1 MKLFH
6 TDPGQDRSSTRH
18 PLRLSFLIVFLSML
32 MTAVLLG
39 FAQANQTVHAQTTE
53 STVTSTPTNTPIPTR
68 LPTGTATLTPT
79 SETLNMDLFKAL
91 IRARILILI
100 RAKILAA
107 LTPEATAP
115 PESTATLSHT
125 VAIPM
130 VMNEAL
136 ITPTVMVAATP
147 TPTAIPPTIPTV
159 APAPL
164 SPPIVPTP
172 DGALRTAQIP
182 ILMYHYLSVPPDN
195 ADIYRRDLSVAPD
208 LFAQHLDRLR
218 EEGYTT
224 IRLDDLLLHLTE
236 GAPLPA
242 RPVILTFD
250 DGYRDNYTNA
260 FPLLKERGMTAT
272 FFIVTD
278 FIDLGLP
285 DYLSWEMVREMHAGG
300 MSIQSHGRNH
310 ASLKG
315 RDDAYLIWQALG
327 SLETIEHELGERP
340 RFISYP
346 AGQYDENTIRIFQSA
361 HYWAGVTTVQGATHS
376 SEDLFELRRVRIR
389 GATSADELVR
399 LLALD
404 W

>member
-1 MKLFH
+1 LKLFNA
-6 TDPGQDRSSTRH
+6 DH
-18 PLRLSFLIVFLSML
+18 PLRLSVLIVLMSML
-32 MTAVLLG
+32 MTVVLLG
-39 FAQANQTVHAQTTE
+39 FAQANRTIHAQTLE
-53 STVTSTPTNTPIPTR
+53 STATYTPTSTPTPT
-68 LPTGTATLTPT
+68 LQPTGTVALTPT
-79 SETLNMDLFKAL
+79 PATLNTDILKAL
-91 IRARILILI
+91 VRARILILI
-100 RAKILAA
+100 RAKMLAS
-107 LTPEATAP
+107 LTPEATAT
-115 PESTATLSHT
+115 ETLSYT

-136 ITPTVMVAATP
+136 TTPTVIAAALP
-147 TPTAIPPTIPTV
+147 TPTAIPTVIPT
-159 APAPL
+159 ATPAPI
-164 SPPIVPTP
+164 PFPIVPTP
-172 DGALRTAQIP
+172 DGALRTVQAP

-195 ADIYRRDLSVAPD
+195 ADIYRRDLSVSPD

-278 FIDLGLP
+278 LIDADLP
-285 DYLSWEMVREMHAGG
+285 DYLSWDMVREMHAGG

-315 RDDAYLIWQALG
+315 RDDDYLIWQALG
-327 SLETIEHELGERP
+327 SLETIEFELGVRP

-346 AGQYDENTIRIFQSA
+346 AGQYDENTIKIFQSA
-361 HYWAGVTTVQGATHS
+361 QYWAGVTTVQGATHS

-389 GATSADELVR
+389 GTTSADDLSR
-399 LLALD
+399 LLKLD